1 MKWISTFNSFSLGN
15 QHSLSLFYKMGVGLI
30 QGGQCRL
37 MKTCLKT
44 QKFKKLIKI

>member
-1 MKWISTFNSFSLGN
+1 MDLNIQQLFFRN